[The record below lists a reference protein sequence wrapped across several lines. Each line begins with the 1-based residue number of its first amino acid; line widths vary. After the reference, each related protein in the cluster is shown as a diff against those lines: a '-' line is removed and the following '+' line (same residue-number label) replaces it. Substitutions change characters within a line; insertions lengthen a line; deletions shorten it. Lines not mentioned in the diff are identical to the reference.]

1 MFAEGFMQKT
11 RTSFIAVA
19 LFSVAA
25 FSPLSAQQA
34 DPKKVVDA
42 LQSVFGKHKARA
54 SGAKGQ
60 CFAGTFTPT
69 ADARNLSKS
78 AAFLKQ
84 TPVVARFSLGGGN
97 PKASDAT
104 KGLVRGFAFKIDP
117 DGDGTTEFVMVNAPV
132 NFAKSLDQMFG
143 FLEAR
148 FPGPEGKPDP
158 EKIKAFAAANPE
170 TTRQGQWLNSKP
182 VPASY
187 VGVSYWGIHGYTLTN
202 AAGKSQLVKFKLV
215 PTGGEAG
222 LTDEEAKAKPA
233 DFLVAELTERL
244 SKKAPTSFDFVAIM
258 GQAGDPTN
266 DPTVMW
272 NDEDKRPTVK
282 LGTLTIT
289 KIEKNEICDNG
300 IFDPT
305 ILADGIAGPTNDP
318 MFIPRQEGYAI
329 SLSRRLKQ

>member
-1 MFAEGFMQKT
+1 MNIKKHSLLAAAIIGFA
-11 RTSFIAVA
+11 S
-19 LFSVAA
+19 L
-25 FSPLSAQQA
+25 SPSSAQTA

-42 LQSVFGKHKARA
+42 LNKVFGQHKARA

-60 CFAGTFTPT
+60 CVAGTFTPT
-69 ADARNLSKS
+69 ADARKLTKS
-78 AAFLKQ
+78 LAFHKQ
-84 TPVVARFSLGGGN
+84 TPVIGRFSLGGGN

-104 KGLVRGFAFKIDP
+104 KALVRGFAFKIDP
-117 DGDGTTEFVMVNAPV
+117 EGNGTTEFVMVNAPV

-158 EKIKAFAAANPE
+158 DKIKAFAAANPE
-170 TTRQGQWLNSKP
+170 TTRQGQWLAGRP

-187 VGVSYWGIHGYTLTN
+187 VGVNYWGIHGYTLTN
-202 AAGKSQLVKFKLV
+202 AEGKTQLVKFKLV

-222 LTDEEAKAKPA
+222 LTDDEAKAKPA
-233 DFLVAELTERL
+233 DFLVSELQDRIA
-244 SKKAPTSFDFVAIM
+244 KKAHTSFDFVVIL
-258 GQAGDPTN
+258 GQPGDPTN

-272 NDEDKRPTVK
+272 NDEEKRPAVK
-282 LGTLTIT
+282 LGTITIT
-289 KIEKNEICDNG
+289 KIEKNEACDNG

-305 ILADGIAGPTNDP
+305 ILADGVAGPKDDP